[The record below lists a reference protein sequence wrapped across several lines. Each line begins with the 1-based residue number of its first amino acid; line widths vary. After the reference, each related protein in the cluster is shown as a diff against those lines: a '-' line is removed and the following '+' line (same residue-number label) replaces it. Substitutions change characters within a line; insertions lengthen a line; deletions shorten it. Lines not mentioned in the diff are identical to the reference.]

1 MLHCSSLEQI
11 LAAELAILGLIEY
24 ESGFGVGTLP
34 NLSNHSW
41 PMPRFFLSIISR
53 FSFWYS
59 SDLTNKSNLMQ
70 EITLLLTQHQ
80 FDRQYGENNSK

>member
-53 FSFWYS
+53 FSFGFLPIS
-59 SDLTNKSNLMQ
+59 QTNP
-70 EITLLLTQHQ
+70 I
-80 FDRQYGENNSK
+80 